1 MGLYDDVSMMW
12 TQNQNEFRKLQID
25 WIERLEKKTET
36 LREDRTKFHSWNPL
50 DVYVS
55 LSDIKSGN
63 FSLRFQGQEVAKL
76 RVDGKGKTLLVL
88 RRNHVQNNGKWW
100 GFNTLGVGEYA
111 WNGPEAKE
119 MRRHFKDPNTA
130 GNKPG
135 IGEHGIESTIIRQ
148 MRTTK
153 AGKFGGTFKWIQPVM
168 LENCPFQ
175 MPLPISASR
184 GKPKATNGHI
194 DILAR
199 RGVGKTAKLSLWEL
213 KDVGKLPSTVIRQAY
228 IYALTLLLMLRE
240 DQRWW
245 SVFGRGGE
253 IPASLEIEAV
263 VAVSHDME
271 DKLLKTWQNGRAGL
285 RLDGLGNGNDKIKFY
300 GAYYTNV
307 AKPMTMNIEPLP

>member
-1 MGLYDDVSMMW
+1 MGLYDDVNMMW
-12 TQNQNEFRKLQID
+12 TQNQTEFRKLLID
-25 WIERLEKKTET
+25 WIEGLEKKAEK
-36 LREDRTKFHSWNPL
+36 LHEDRRKFHSWSPL
-50 DVYVS
+50 EVYVS

-76 RVDGKGKTLLVL
+76 RLDRKGKTVLVL
-88 RRNHVQNNGKWW
+88 GRDHVQNNGRWR
-100 GFNTLGVGEYA
+100 FNRLGTGAYA
-111 WNGPEAKE
+111 WDGPEAKE
-119 MRRHFKDPNTA
+119 MRRHFKDPSVT
-130 GNKPG
+130 GNKPRV
-135 IGEHGIESTIIRQ
+135 GEHGIECSIIRQ
-148 MRTTK
+148 MRARK
-153 AGKFGGTFKWIQPVM
+153 AKFGGTFKWIKPVM

-213 KDVGKLPSTVIRQAY
+213 KDVGKLPSTAIRQAY

-263 VAVSHDME
+263 VAVSQDME
-271 DKLLKTWQNGRAGL
+271 GKLLKIWQDGRADL
-285 RLDGLGNGNDKIKFY
+285 RCDGLGNGNDKIKFY
-300 GAYYTNV
+300 GAYYTNG
-307 AKPMTMNIEPLP
+307 AKAMTMNIEPLS